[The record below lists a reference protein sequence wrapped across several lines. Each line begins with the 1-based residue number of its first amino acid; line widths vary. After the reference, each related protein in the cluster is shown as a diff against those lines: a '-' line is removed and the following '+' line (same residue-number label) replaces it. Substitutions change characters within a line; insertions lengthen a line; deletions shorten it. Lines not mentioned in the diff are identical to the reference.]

1 MPPVLL
7 GRAEETSRRMPE
19 VRVMSDTLD
28 EENRR
33 FAQAPLAR
41 PVFLNSVPKSGSHLL
56 RNILRMFVPVEQQY
70 AADFIQWANL
80 QQHRAAFD
88 PAAPRLSWGHLFLA
102 DASAIETAPAHRILL
117 YRDPYDWVLARAR
130 FFLSEQFL
138 GNVDHLKSGA
148 LDADELV
155 TMMIFGLPGKAPSLH
170 DIYEL
175 NAAAWLGARVHPVKF
190 EDLVR
195 HIGALDSDEADGFFA
210 GLLEACGIERPGD
223 WRLRVEVG
231 SDRRQS
237 GTAREN
243 LTGVGLELPRTLG
256 PRHRALVDYHA
267 PGLRTLL
274 GYA

>member
-1 MPPVLL
+1 
-7 GRAEETSRRMPE
+7 MPE
-19 VRVMSDTLD
+19 VLVKRDTLD

-33 FAQAPLAR
+33 FAQARLR
-41 PVFLNSVPKSGSHLL
+41 QPVFLNSVPKSGSHLL

-80 QQHRAAFD
+80 KQHLAAFD
-88 PAAPRLSWGHLFLA
+88 PASPKLSWGHLFLA
-102 DASAIETAPAHRILL
+102 DASAIETAPARRILL
-117 YRDPYDWVLARAR
+117 YRDPYDWVLARTR
-130 FFLSEQFL
+130 FFLSEQFF

-148 LDADELV
+148 LDIDELI

-175 NAAAWLGARVHPVKF
+175 NAAAWLGARVHALKF
-190 EDLVR
+190 EDVVR
-195 HIGALDSDEADGFFA
+195 HVADLETAEADVFFED
-210 GLLEACGIERPGD
+210 LLAACGIERPDD
-223 WRLRVEVG
+223 WRERVRVG

-243 LTGVGLELPRTLG
+243 LTGIAIDLPKELS
-256 PRHRALVDYHA
+256 PRHRTLVDYHA